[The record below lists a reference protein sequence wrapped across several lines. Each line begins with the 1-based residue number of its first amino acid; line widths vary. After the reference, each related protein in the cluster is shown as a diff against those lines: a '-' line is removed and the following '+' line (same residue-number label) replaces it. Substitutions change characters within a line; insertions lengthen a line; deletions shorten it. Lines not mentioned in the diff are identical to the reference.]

1 VENKK
6 IAALAGVLHYLR
18 EKQEEQER
26 TALTGE
32 PQNRKSPGLQ
42 ESRALKVS
50 AWSLYGRQTTMQMRA
65 LIQRRVLR
73 R

>member
-1 VENKK
+1 MENKK

-32 PQNRKSPGLQ
+32 PQNRQSP
-42 ESRALKVS
+42 ALKVS